1 MALSKLSHLVLV
13 CPHDNGDNISK
24 LEKMFY
30 NFIWNGKP
38 DRLKRCYVTLPINK
52 GGLNL
57 PDLKTFWSSLKLTWS
72 RRLMSPNCFWQK
84 ILNLNL
90 LFINHE
96 MKDIWFGGPSML
108 KNIAN
113 KLSNIFWKELF
124 MILAL
129 ISEEIHFSEPYYF
142 FNSNIVPLMSNKF
155 IGTPFF
161 HNISRKLVTLHSE
174 PIKKI

>member
-1 MALSKLSHLVLV
+1 MH
-13 CPHDNGDNISK
+13 
-24 LEKMFY
+24 
-30 NFIWNGKP
+30 
-38 DRLKRCYVTLPINK
+38 
-52 GGLNL
+52 

-96 MKDIWFGGPSML
+96 MKDIWFGGPTML
-108 KNIAN
+108 RNIAN

-124 MILAL
+124 MILAV

-142 FNSNIVPLMSNKF
+142 FNFNIFDNKLF
-155 IGTPFF
+155 SINKTELKYITI
-161 HNISRKLVTLHSE
+161 NSKQKVLE
-174 PIKKI
+174 